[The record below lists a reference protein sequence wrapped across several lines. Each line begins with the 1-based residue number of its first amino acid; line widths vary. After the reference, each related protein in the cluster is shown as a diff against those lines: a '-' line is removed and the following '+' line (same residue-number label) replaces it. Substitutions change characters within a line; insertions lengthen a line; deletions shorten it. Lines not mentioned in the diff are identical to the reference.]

1 MNVLVAVD
9 GSDASE
15 NALAHAIDVAEAMDG
30 TVTAVHTID
39 PSVFD
44 VGGSDPIASASD
56 ADERLILES
65 VEDAEQRGLDV
76 LEEAVDLASEHGSD
90 VGTELLYGDPVEEI
104 AAFADD
110 EGFDAIFV
118 GHRGRSGRTELL
130 VGSVAKQLVERA
142 TVPVTVVR

>member
-15 NALAHAIDVAEAMDG
+15 NALTHAIDVADAMDG
-30 TVTAVHTID
+30 SVTAVHAID

-44 VGGSDPIASASD
+44 TGGTDPIASASD

-65 VEDAEQRGLDV
+65 VDDAEQRGMDV
-76 LEEAVDLASEHGSD
+76 LENAADHAEEHGHD
-90 VGTELLYGDPVEEI
+90 VETELLYGDPVTEI

-110 EGFDAIFV
+110 DGFDAIFV
-118 GHRGRSGRTELL
+118 GHRGRSERTELL